1 MTRYRLDI
9 AYDGTD
15 FHGWATQPGLRTVQ
29 GVLQD
34 AIGTALATLSLP
46 ADCAI
51 TVAGRTDAGVHARGQ
66 VAQVDIQADPATP
79 LRSAQDDESNTRSRD
94 DESNTRSR
102 DGTNNNP
109 SSCAQSQDLP
119 LWRLVARALP
129 PDVVVRRVTPAPP
142 GFDAR
147 FSATGRTYCYRL
159 WDDISTPFPALRRVV
174 TPAPWHLDIDVM
186 TQAAASLV
194 GLHDFAPFCRAHDA
208 AKLAQGATT
217 IRHLRRF
224 DVTRADD
231 PSRTIECWLEADAFC
246 QSMVRSLVGAVV
258 TVGGGRRSME
268 WLDSVAAG
276 KTRAG
281 EVPVLPPGGLTL
293 EAVTYPPDD
302 QLAARAEQSRSTRSL
317 DDAA

>member
-15 FHGWATQPGLRTVQ
+15 FHGWAAQPGQRTVQ

-34 AIGTALATLSLP
+34 AIEEALTTLGLP
-46 ADCAI
+46 PNCAI

-66 VAQVDIQADPATP
+66 VAHVDVSADPAT
-79 LRSAQDDESNTRSRD
+79 SRRM
-94 DESNTRSR
+94 T
-102 DGTNNNP
+102 
-109 SSCAQSQDLP
+109 DLG
-119 LWRLVARALP
+119 RLLARNLP
-129 PDVVVRRVTPAPP
+129 PDIVLHRAATAPD

-159 WDDISTPFPALRRVV
+159 WDDISVPFPALARVV
-174 TPAPWHLDIDVM
+174 TPAPWHLDIDAM
-186 TQAAASLV
+186 AQAATTLV
-194 GLHDFAPFCRAHDA
+194 GLRDFAPFCRAPDA
-208 AKLAQGATT
+208 TKLAQGATT

-224 DVTRADD
+224 DVARASD

-258 TVGGGRRSME
+258 TVGGGRHDLG
-268 WLDSVAAG
+268 WLAGVADG
-276 KTRAG
+276 NTRAND
-281 EVPVLPPGGLTL
+281 VPVLPPGGLTL

-302 QLAARAEQSRSTRSL
+302 QLAVRAELARNTREPL
-317 DDAA
+317 L